1 MAKEGRQR
9 GRSPQSE
16 VAKRSTLKISNVR
29 RTPNC
34 GMKMNTG
41 RNEPRILP
49 AVEMAYSEP
58 LIRPLAPI
66 LFVAKRMA
74 NGETRPS
81 KVKGIAKS
89 NNVPS
94 NELKKVLTDTCA
106 IAVIDNERI
115 GWHTN
120 GISAMASAAIAVNVH
135 NSCGEGC
142 RSASRP
148 PRK

>member
-1 MAKEGRQR
+1 MKQGRQR
-9 GRSPQSE
+9 GRSPQRE
-16 VAKRSTLKISNVR
+16 AVKRSALKISNVR

-34 GMKMNTG
+34 GIKMNTG

-49 AVEMAYSEP
+49 TVEMAYNEP
-58 LIRPLAPI
+58 LMRPLTPI

-81 KVKGIAKS
+81 KVTGRAKS
-89 NNVPS
+89 NKVPT

-106 IAVIDNERI
+106 IAVIDSERM

-120 GISAMASAAIAVNVH
+120 GISATASAAATVNLH
-135 NSCGEGC
+135 NNSGEGR
-142 RSASRP
+142 RS
-148 PRK
+148 